1 MASIRRASVSGT
13 AIVVAYELTI
23 FAHGA
28 SHARLGIGISAA
40 QSYFIWG
47 VMEVSPLLADGAP
60 VVFVAADWAL
70 RASAFDGRRHSFR
83 SLFPFRRARSG
94 QRTPA
99 GIGSVACDFRD
110 NCLPVAA
117 IKGCGRFVGVWFLR
131 GSFGTHLAE

>member
-83 SLFPFRRARSG
+83 SLFPFRRARSDNALQQGSG
-94 QRTPA
+94 QWPATFVITP
-99 GIGSVACDFRD
+99 
-110 NCLPVAA
+110 CLLLPF
-117 IKGCGRFVGVWFLR
+117 KGCGRVCGCLVPARELR
-131 GSFGTHLAE
+131 YPLG

>member
-23 FAHGA
+23 FAQGA

-70 RASAFDGRRHSFR
+70 RASFR
-83 SLFPFRRARSG
+83 WPPPFLSISISISSRKVG

-110 NCLPVAA
+110 NSLPVAA
-117 IKGCGRFVGVWFLR
+117 I
-131 GSFGTHLAE
+131 